1 MRSDTIRQAI
11 FYFQSKTSPGNW
23 WFKVN
28 WAVGGVITLS
38 RNSLLIVLNTADLI
52 QINWPFEISL
62 YWLYVTMGSLQMQR
76 ADVLSFSRHAKERV
90 SITDTS
96 LKASSGEIF
105 SSFDL
110 LLIVKSIFSS
120 SKSSRLRIPFSW
132 NVLKWKDFPSIQINL
147 LFHGIMFETRSSV
160 GDVWMQT

>member
-1 MRSDTIRQAI
+1 
-11 FYFQSKTSPGNW
+11 
-23 WFKVN
+23 
-28 WAVGGVITLS
+28 
-38 RNSLLIVLNTADLI
+38 
-52 QINWPFEISL
+52 
-62 YWLYVTMGSLQMQR
+62 MGSLQMQR

-132 NVLKWKDFPSIQINL
+132 NVLK
-147 LFHGIMFETRSSV
+147 
-160 GDVWMQT
+160 